1 MKARSVNVVTRYFK
15 AVPSNTFL
23 WQFTRYILL
32 ETSPYP
38 CVVLGI
44 QGLQEMGIDYISDFS
59 STESL
64 TFSMTPVKSA
74 HTQFHSVKLFVIV
87 IIVLKRYSSTYFL
100 MHLVDVSFVA
110 TFKIRITTFNSCFYK
125 PRLLDINLLCTF
137 LFVHLASWT
146 TVLFLDP
153 PLNPGY
159 HLTNWVSS
167 VKNSLVLMLWVYI
180 FRFCISTI
188 ICINFFKVKM
198 IDWNYMLFV

>member
-1 MKARSVNVVTRYFK
+1 M
-15 AVPSNTFL
+15 
-23 WQFTRYILL
+23 

-74 HTQFHSVKLFVIV
+74 HTQFHSVKLLVIV

-110 TFKIRITTFNSCFYK
+110 T
-125 PRLLDINLLCTF
+125 L
-137 LFVHLASWT
+137 
-146 TVLFLDP
+146 
-153 PLNPGY
+153 
-159 HLTNWVSS
+159 
-167 VKNSLVLMLWVYI
+167 
-180 FRFCISTI
+180 
-188 ICINFFKVKM
+188 
-198 IDWNYMLFV
+198 